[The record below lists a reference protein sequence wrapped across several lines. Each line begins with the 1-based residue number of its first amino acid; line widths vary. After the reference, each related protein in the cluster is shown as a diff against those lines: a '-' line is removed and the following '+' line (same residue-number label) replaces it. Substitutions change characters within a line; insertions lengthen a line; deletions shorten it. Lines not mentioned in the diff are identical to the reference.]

1 MRLVWKPGVLA
12 RRLCIY
18 RGSPLAPTVLTATVM
33 GDAGLVPKELLIMI
47 LRYATHFLQK
57 NTEIETKKQA
67 KMRSSWLL

>member
-18 RGSPLAPTVLTATVM
+18 RGSPLAPTVLTATGM

-47 LRYATHFLQK
+47 LRYATHFFAEKILKLRQRK
-57 NTEIETKKQA
+57 RRE
-67 KMRSSWLL
+67 